1 MHLYECICLY
11 GVFCNNNMIVL
22 NQVFIKRQVYLSNL
36 IINDQNACDKTYTVF
51 NLMSFYIF
59 NK

>member
-1 MHLYECICLY
+1 
-11 GVFCNNNMIVL
+11 MIVL

-36 IINDQNACDKTYTVF
+36 IINDQTACDQTYTVF